1 MKGRAPKSKGDDERE
16 VSKALRKW
24 SMWIHIYI
32 IYTLY
37 TYDMYVCY
45 IYTYIYIIS
54 MYTIYMFKRDISMK
68 FPNLVLLEFVYYY
81 NRYLLCLP
89 CSLCVF
95 NGRVNVFRCVVLLY
109 YVSGQDEC
117 ISTTAHPFFW
127 RPFGSKRLNNCF
139 KMFPQVIGSTMV
151 LGLEFGKAECLDLCV
166 ESKYQTF
173 VFEAITCSTPERQWP
188 HYLTPALKWRLGW
201 RFTTLERQMKQCHAV
216 PLAVPNRC
224 PANRASD
231 PSKWLWRW
239 YWDGGM
245 WLYVIHGFAWHLGFQ
260 ICSML
265 QWFDFFDFFISAV
278 QPSSRQQNTSML
290 LCAVEERGPRDWL
303 VLATNTTCILDL
315 IVKAYSKIL
324 LDAFF

>member
-1 MKGRAPKSKGDDERE
+1 M
-16 VSKALRKW
+16 
-24 SMWIHIYI
+24 
-32 IYTLY
+32 T
-37 TYDMYVCY
+37 
-45 IYTYIYIIS
+45 
-54 MYTIYMFKRDISMK
+54 

-95 NGRVNVFRCVVLLY
+95 NGRVNVFFFVVLLY

-166 ESKYQTF
+166 ESKYQNC

-201 RFTTLERQMKQCHAV
+201 RFTTLERQTKQCHAV

-231 PSKWLWRW
+231 PSKWLWRC

-260 ICSML
+260 ICSIL
-265 QWFDFFDFFISAV
+265 QWLDFFDFFIWFLHFCSPAIRPPTKHFDVALRSWRARAARLTCLGYKHHLHLGLNCQSVFKDSLRCVFLKNV
-278 QPSSRQQNTSML
+278 Q
-290 LCAVEERGPRDWL
+290 
-303 VLATNTTCILDL
+303 
-315 IVKAYSKIL
+315 
-324 LDAFF
+324 